1 MAVGYSCYQQHLLH
15 NLKKKCNG
23 FPQNQG
29 KKYFLEIYCL
39 IYLFGWPSLLIL
51 VSSYYNYMKNCEH
64 LFDFKSHSSSHFPI
78 HYLYEDLSFC
88 KGRKDLFL
96 SVQTGLRYCCCCVTL
111 QRAISKVFFFIL
123 NLQDPSIKMWFNSG
137 FFSLAVKD
145 LLGDWQ
151 GKTKINE
158 TSKHQNNLFEKI
170 SEQVVITL
178 KNRSGKFLKVMSISD
193 DTTNWWVNNIYF
205 YKYIVN

>member
-1 MAVGYSCYQQHLLH
+1 MCKRLCWKINGCRVQLLPATPITI
-15 NLKKKCNG
+15 KEKITWKKCNG

-78 HYLYEDLSFC
+78 HYLFEDLSFC

-111 QRAISKVFFFIL
+111 QRAISKVFFSFW
-123 NLQDPSIKMWFNSG
+123 PF
-137 FFSLAVKD
+137 
-145 LLGDWQ
+145 
-151 GKTKINE
+151 KT
-158 TSKHQNNLFEKI
+158 H
-170 SEQVVITL
+170 
-178 KNRSGKFLKVMSISD
+178 R
-193 DTTNWWVNNIYF
+193 
-205 YKYIVN
+205 